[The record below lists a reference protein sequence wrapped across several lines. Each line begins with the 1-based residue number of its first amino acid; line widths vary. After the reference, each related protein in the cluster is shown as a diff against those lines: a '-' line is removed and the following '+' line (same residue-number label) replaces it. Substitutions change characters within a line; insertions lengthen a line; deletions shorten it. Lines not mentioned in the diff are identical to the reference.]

1 VPELLQGVAAK
12 LEAVPPV
19 EKLLLV
25 VADARVEPWKL
36 LAVGGV
42 EHHLLL
48 RGEPEELL
56 RTAHHLA
63 HHLPWHAMVDHL
75 HVTVCVWTSK
85 HVICFHDRLECQK
98 LKDFPWTFFFEMFR
112 RNLRSTTAN

>member
-1 VPELLQGVAAK
+1 VSELLQGVAAK

-19 EKLLLV
+19 EKLLLL

-42 EHHLLL
+42 VQHLLL

-56 RTAHHLA
+56 RAARHLA
-63 HHLPWHAMVDHL
+63 YHLPRHAMVDHL
-75 HVTVCVWTSK
+75 HVTVCVCVWTPRFQLTNMSS
-85 HVICFHDRLECQK
+85 CFHTIGRLECQK
-98 LKDFPWTFFFEMFR
+98 LKDLPWTF
-112 RNLRSTTAN
+112 LVQL